1 MDIDLDFSD
10 RNQILQLI
18 EHTPAILENGTK
30 HPTGIYLTAIPQN
43 PISGFA
49 SLDYKKAEEFGYFK
63 IDFLNNSV
71 YKLIKSPAHLEELLA
86 KKVNWKRLLDKE
98 FVSKLVHI
106 GNYADM
112 IKKLTEP
119 IDSIEK
125 LAMFINLIRPGKK
138 HLQGLPWNI
147 VEKTIWNKTSEEGYS
162 FKKAHSYAY
171 AILILL
177 HISILEELENKN
189 VNE

>member
-43 PISGFA
+43 PISGLA
-49 SLDYKKAEEFGYFK
+49 SLNYKKAEESGYFK

-71 YKLIKSPAHLEELLA
+71 YNLIKSPAHLEELLA
-86 KKVNWKRLLDKE
+86 KEVNWKRLLDKG
-98 FVSKLVHI
+98 FVNKLVHI

-112 IKKLTEP
+112 IQKLPEP
-119 IDSIEK
+119 ITNINH
-125 LAMFINLIRPGKK
+125 LAMLLAIIRPGKK

-147 VEKTIWNKTSEEGYS
+147 IEKTVWDKDDSQGYV
-162 FKKAHSYAY
+162 FKRSHAIAFS
-171 AILILL
+171 ILIILQL
-177 HISILEELENKN
+177 HALEELENIL
-189 VNE
+189 